1 LVVVVVIAAAVIV
14 GVANRDDSGS
24 AASPASEGRESTTT
38 GQESTTTAALAAP
51 AVGPDQT
58 TLDTIAIGLTPV
70 VSVEHPTS
78 AVQRPG
84 TDDLYVTSFEGKLL
98 RVPVGGG
105 PAEEL
110 ADLGERISNE
120 DESGLLDLAFD
131 LSGDRL
137 FLSLVERAGNLAV
150 YEVPMAGP
158 APSFDRQRLVIA
170 VDSPS
175 TVHHAGDVYVDP
187 AGLLWLAVGDGGP
200 NQAAS
205 RRGQDLLDLHG
216 KILRLDP
223 SHPSDGRAYGIP
235 ADNPFVGRADAAPE
249 IWAYGLR
256 NPWRFFV
263 DEPTGA
269 LWIGDVGR
277 SAVEEV
283 DYVAGPA
290 RGAGL
295 NFGWPYLEGTTP
307 VVAGPPPDLVAQLI
321 TWRHGDRCAVTGG
334 AVYRGS
340 AIPALQGAYLYSD
353 LCDGIVRAVV
363 VAGGVVVARRAFE
376 SAHAGYL
383 VAFAAD
389 AAGEL
394 YVCSFDEG
402 TVSRLGPA

>member
-1 LVVVVVIAAAVIV
+1 MEERGRVGGQRAARVRLVVVVVIAAAVIV

-158 APSFDRQRLVIA
+158 APAFDRQRLVIA

-223 SHPSDGRAYGIP
+223 SHPSDGRAYGIRP
-235 ADNPFVGRADAAPE
+235 TTRSSGGPTRPPRSGR
-249 IWAYGLR
+249 
-256 NPWRFFV
+256 
-263 DEPTGA
+263 TGCA
-269 LWIGDVGR
+269 TRGGSSSTSR
-277 SAVEEV
+277 
-283 DYVAGPA
+283 PA
-290 RGAGL
+290 RCGSETSDVVRSRRSITSPGPRGVPVSTSAGRTSRARRRWSP
-295 NFGWPYLEGTTP
+295 GRPPISSRRSSREGTAT
-307 VVAGPPPDLVAQLI
+307 
-321 TWRHGDRCAVTGG
+321 
-334 AVYRGS
+334 
-340 AIPALQGAYLYSD
+340 
-353 LCDGIVRAVV
+353 
-363 VAGGVVVARRAFE
+363 VAR
-376 SAHAGYL
+376 
-383 VAFAAD
+383 
-389 AAGEL
+389 
-394 YVCSFDEG
+394 
-402 TVSRLGPA
+402 